1 MPQQRENWLRH
12 VDDIIRS
19 RRYTWIG
26 EGLGGRG
33 VPEAM
38 SQIMTDVMHI
48 CDREG
53 ISLDE
58 LLAESRRRA
67 ESEAQTGGAAALN

>member
-1 MPQQRENWLRH
+1 MSQQRENWLRH

-26 EGLGGRG
+26 EGLGGRA

-53 ISLDE
+53 ISLEE

-67 ESEAQTGGAAALN
+67 ESEAAQSDSAAMN

>member
-1 MPQQRENWLRH
+1 MSQQRENWLRH

-26 EGLGGRG
+26 EGLGGRD

-53 ISLDE
+53 ISLEE

-67 ESEAQTGGAAALN
+67 ESEASQARSAAMN

>member
-1 MPQQRENWLRH
+1 MSQQRENWLRH

-26 EGLGGRG
+26 EGLGGRD

-58 LLAESRRRA
+58 LLAES
-67 ESEAQTGGAAALN
+67 EASQTGSAAMN